1 MQTSMTKQ
9 GADAGAAGVIQLIR
23 GLSDATPE
31 AALADAAGWVESLMQ
46 NQDLAEPERLE
57 LLFIV
62 DEALQAHARAYVD
75 HYLAA
80 LRQGSAERRSVW
92 AMVRGHWSSL
102 LDAYADSLNLLADDR
117 FAELAQQRLAELAV
131 RAIRVGAQRA
141 KWDAFEH
148 GPADHSVWLSL
159 NQAYRQAVRCGV
171 SHQSVRLRSDRATES
186 SVEREYMRAVAL
198 HSVGMDQLDAERLE
212 LASRIIHYALPYL
225 ELSSMPSQASL
236 YWVDAQYALPPA
248 RLVKTPANA
257 ILPRFFSGMVAVPSL
272 EELLDMVIAG
282 DMPAVL
288 KPGHDCAPGLVS
300 SVLAHIIKGWSM
312 QPPVRRHRRYPMPG
326 EVLVVEGL
334 ERFAACLAGE
344 MPDYL
349 PPAWTVRDASLQ
361 GVGLAAPGE
370 QAQQLNVG
378 TLVGLHSTDGDRW
391 RVGAVRRIWR
401 SSEHEGQVG
410 VEMLGG
416 TPVVASADD
425 GSTEAR
431 VLLLEPLQRGQ
442 PVRIAVPLPGLRAN
456 VPLYLKASGKTVK
469 LTPLTTLEYGADF
482 EIRAYLYAG

>member
-1 MQTSMTKQ
+1 MQTSMTRQ
-9 GADAGAAGVIQLIR
+9 VPDPGAAGVVQLIR

-31 AALADAAGWVESLMQ
+31 AALVDAAGWIESLMQ
-46 NQDLAEPERLE
+46 NQDVSEAERLE
-57 LLFIV
+57 LLFMV
-62 DEALQAHARAYVD
+62 DEALQAHARAHVD
-75 HYLAA
+75 RYLAVV
-80 LRQGSAERRSVW
+80 RQGGAERHDLWRT
-92 AMVRGHWSSL
+92 VRGHWASL
-102 LDAYADSLNLLADDR
+102 LDAYSDCLNLLVDDR

-171 SHQSVRLRSDRATES
+171 SHRNIRLRNDRATES

-198 HSVGMDQLDAERLE
+198 HSVGMDQLDPERLE

-225 ELSSMPSQASL
+225 ELSGLPSQASL

-272 EELLDMVIAG
+272 EELLEMVIAG

-288 KPGHDCAPGLVS
+288 KPSGEAAPGVVS
-300 SVLAHIIKGWSM
+300 SVLAHIIKGWST

-326 EVLVVEGL
+326 EVLVIEGL
-334 ERFAACLAGE
+334 QRFAACLAGE
-344 MPDYL
+344 MPEYQ

-361 GVGLAAPGE
+361 GVGLVVPGE
-370 QAQQLNVG
+370 HAGQLTVG

-456 VPLYLKASGKTVK
+456 VPIYLKATGKTVK
-469 LTPLTTLEYGADF
+469 LTPLTVLEYGADF